1 MESAE
6 SGPLTLRVCSYNIH
20 KGVCASNVRPI
31 LPQVRHSIRTVNA
44 DLMFL
49 QEVVGET
56 KRSAPSDIMHQL
68 PQFEF
73 LADEVWPHYAYGRNA
88 IYQQGHHGNAILSKH
103 PFAHWDNV
111 NVSQWRFSQRG
122 VLLGRLQIGVYVAC
136 VHFGLISKERKK
148 QLAQLLDLIEERVPS
163 GAPLI
168 IAGDFND
175 WSGSLDR
182 EIERRSHWN
191 EVGRSIS
198 GRRAR
203 TFPARLPLFAMDRVY
218 FRNMNLVDAEVLSG
232 MPWQRLSDH
241 CAVYAEFSV
250 G

>member
-1 MESAE
+1 MNPIS
-6 SGPLTLRVCSYNIH
+6 LRVCSYNIH

-31 LPQVRHSIRTVNA
+31 LPQLRHSIRTINA

-49 QEVVGET
+49 QEVVGEK
-56 KRSAPSDIMHQL
+56 KRSDPGDIIHQL

-136 VHFGLISKERKK
+136 IHFGLIGKERKK
-148 QLAQLLDLIEERVPS
+148 QLAQLLDLIEERVPAE
-163 GAPLI
+163 APLI

-175 WSGSLDR
+175 WNGSLDR
-182 EIERRSHWN
+182 EIERRSHWS

-218 FRNMNLVDAEVLSG
+218 FRNLKLVDAEVLSG

-250 G
+250 V